1 MPAYKR
7 KYSSGKTAWF
17 FKFQAPGSTRHGSI
31 IIREHGFATK
41 KEAEDAEA
49 IRRAEELRKFDSAKA
64 RAAGVVAKT
73 PTTLSTL
80 LQEFFCQHAD
90 EKLAPKTIERYHE
103 MAAILAP
110 DLLAM
115 PLSQVTP
122 LDLSREWTRLLKSGG
137 HHRRTK
143 QARPLS
149 AKTVRNIA
157 GLVSSAFSRAVR
169 WGLVAA
175 NPVPNSEAPV
185 PKKHIKSALL
195 PSEQALLIDS
205 ASALW
210 FLPMFLDLC
219 AASGARRGEVLALRW
234 SDIQNGYARVERS
247 LTQTKH
253 GIEFK
258 GTKTDKPRLIELPP
272 SALAHLES
280 YRKQQEE
287 VRRQFGPGYRGDL
300 DLIFANLD
308 GTPLRPDSISSSIS
322 LLCRRLRLPK
332 GTSLHTLRHSHASV
346 LLANGVDLATV
357 SARLGHSSVRVTAD
371 IYSHALRGRDRE
383 AACKWD
389 ELMGRTAAS
398 QDQPQSVN

>member
-1 MPAYKR
+1 MPVYKR
-7 KYSSGKTAWF
+7 KYSSGKTAWL
-17 FKFQAPGSTRHGSI
+17 FKFHAPGSTRQGSI

-49 IRRAEELRKFDSAKA
+49 KRRAEELQKFDVAKA
-64 RAAGVVAKT
+64 GTAGVTART
-73 PTTLSTL
+73 PATLSML

-90 EKLAPKTIERYHE
+90 EKLAPKTVERYHQ
-103 MAAILAP
+103 MATSLAP
-110 DLLAM
+110 ELLEM
-115 PLSQVTP
+115 PLREVTP
-122 LDLSREWTRLLKSGG
+122 LYLSREWTRLLKSGG
-137 HHRRTK
+137 RHRLTK

-157 GLVSSAFSRAVR
+157 GVVSSAFSRAVR
-169 WGLVAA
+169 WGLVTA
-175 NPVPNSEAPV
+175 NPVPNSEPPV
-185 PKKHIKSALL
+185 PKKRIKSALL

-272 SALAHLES
+272 SALAHLDS
-280 YRKQQEE
+280 FRKQQEE
-287 VRRQFGPGYRGDL
+287 VRQKFGPDYRADL
-300 DLIFANLD
+300 DLIFANVD
-308 GTPLRPDSISSSIS
+308 GTPLRPDSISSSVS

-332 GTSLHTLRHSHASV
+332 GSSLHTLRHSHASV
-346 LLANGVDLATV
+346 LLANGVDLPTV

-371 IYSHALRGRDRE
+371 IYAHALRGRDRE

-398 QDQPQSVN
+398 QDQTKPVN